1 MSPAAPHVS
10 VIEPWP
16 ALPLREW
23 RDTCDTLHMW
33 AQIVGK
39 IRTAL
44 AAPINHWWHST
55 LYVSPRGLTTSSIP
69 YGNSTFELEFDFL
82 HHDLWIIT
90 SDRGIKAV
98 PLFARPVA
106 DFYSEL
112 MGVLKSVG
120 IEARIW
126 TLPQEFPDP
135 IPFDQDRKHASYDP
149 VYVAR
154 FHRVLLSVD
163 KVLKEFR
170 GDFVGKC
177 SPVQFF
183 WGSFDLA
190 VTRFSGRPAPE
201 RAGADP
207 VTKEAYSHECSS
219 AGWWPGGGP
228 VDDAAFYAYTAP
240 APPGLEDANVRPV
253 EAYHDKT
260 AGEFIL
266 LYENVRRA
274 ASPEKALLEFLQSA
288 YEAGADLAGW
298 PRGELERAPRSAE
311 PLRKT
316 A

>member
-1 MSPAAPHVS
+1 MSLSASRLS

-33 AQIVGK
+33 TQIVGK

-44 AAPINHWWHST
+44 SAPINHWWHST
-55 LYVSPRGLTTSSIP
+55 LYVTPRGLTTSAIP
-69 YGNSTFELEFDFL
+69 FGNSSFEMNFDFL
-82 HHDLWIIT
+82 HHDLWITT
-90 SDRGIKAV
+90 SDGGEKVV

-106 DFYSEL
+106 DFYGEL
-112 MGVLKSVG
+112 MGALNSVG
-120 IEARIW
+120 IDVRIW
-126 TLPQEFPDP
+126 TQPQEFPDP
-135 IPFDQDRKHASYDP
+135 IPFEQDRKHASYDP
-149 VYVAR
+149 AYVTR

-163 KVLKEFR
+163 RVLKEFR
-170 GDFVGKC
+170 GEFIGKC
-177 SPVQFF
+177 SPVHFF
-183 WGSFDLA
+183 WGSFDMA
-190 VTRFSGRPAPE
+190 VTRFSGRKAPE
-201 RAGADP
+201 RPGADA

-228 VDDAAFYAYTAP
+228 VDDAAFYAYAAP
-240 APPGLEDANVRPV
+240 VPAGLEDASVEPV
-253 EAYHDKT
+253 EAYYNKE

-274 ASPEKALLEFLQSA
+274 PSPEKALMDFLQST
-288 YEAGADLAGW
+288 YRAGAKLAGW
-298 PRGELERAPRSAE
+298 PQAELERTGMV